1 MATITVRIPDETRD
15 ALQGRADAAHETLSD
30 FVRNCLQDAVI
41 ESPERAERRWSR
53 RIESLTLVERQ
64 TLALL
69 HRILARVL
77 PEDANDEDGDESYQL
92 SRASVLEQGFT
103 GEYSTEFE
111 VLSGELSIAQC
122 GFVVDV
128 LSMFQLAK
136 WSMEDLGGKGEG
148 LPEDQVHAL
157 TFRGFDF
164 NDPLEGHMGAYVRHL
179 VTEDRWAEQMEV
191 VHNGERGNSHL
202 PMREAYSRM
211 LAEYRDLKQRQPKH
225 QPRLLTKRE
234 LEQLAA
240 ARIHPDNR

>member
-1 MATITVRIPDETRD
+1 MATIAVRVSDELRD
-15 ALQGRADAAHETLSD
+15 ALEARADAAHETLSD

-41 ESPERAERRWSR
+41 ESPERAERRSVS
-53 RIESLTLVERQ
+53 RIESLTLFERQ

-77 PEDANDEDGDESYQL
+77 PDDANDEDGDEAYQL
-92 SRASVLEQGFT
+92 KRASVLEQGFT

-111 VLSGELSIAQC
+111 ILYGELSIAHC
-122 GFVVDV
+122 GFVIDV
-128 LSMFQLAK
+128 LSMFQAAK
-136 WSMEDLGGKGEG
+136 WSMEALEEKGARLTER
-148 LPEDQVHAL
+148 QVQAL

-179 VTEDRWAEQMEV
+179 VTKDRWAEQMDV
-191 VHNGERGNSHL
+191 VHKGEHGNSHM

-211 LAEYRDLKQRQPKH
+211 LAEFRDLK
-225 QPRLLTKRE
+225 PRWLARGSGLLTKGE

-240 ARIHPDNR
+240 AWIHPGNR

>member
-15 ALQGRADAAHETLSD
+15 ALQARADAAHETLSD

-41 ESPERAERRWSR
+41 ESPERAERRSAR

-77 PEDANDEDGDESYQL
+77 PEDANDEDGDEIYQL
-92 SRASVLEQGFT
+92 RRASVLEQGFT

-128 LSMFQLAK
+128 LSMFQTAK
-136 WSMEDLGGKGEG
+136 WSMEDLGGEAGR
-148 LPEDQVHAL
+148 LTEDQVHAL
-157 TFRGFDF
+157 TFHGFDF

-191 VHNGERGNSHL
+191 VHKGERGNSHM
-202 PMREAYSRM
+202 PMRGAYSRM
-211 LAEYRDLKQRQPKH
+211 LAEFRNLEQR
-225 QPRLLTKRE
+225 RLTRRFGRLTKGE

-240 ARIHPDNR
+240 AWIHPDNR